1 MDGHVLPEKRP
12 AMELWGCKAH
22 RRFGLLYKLS
32 LGFRCLSNVTGD
44 SQVLTTTISYNR
56 FQIDNRTQ

>member
-22 RRFGLLYKLS
+22 RRSGLLYKLS
-32 LGFRCLSNVTGD
+32 LGSRCLSNVTGD
-44 SQVLTTTISYNR
+44 SQVPTTTISYNI